1 MTYQYESDSQPLP
14 PDMEVNGEVYILTWH
29 DRNVRM
35 TIDRFH
41 TRQEVTSAEIKV
53 EFADRPEN
61 ESMITRGRAGLLS
74 TFKSLIDECVEFGG
88 DWIEQGDWKI
98 MFKQMSIKVLDQY
111 RMGEPVLNLAELEDK
126 GQKPYIVSPFVYE
139 GSPTIIYGRG
149 GVGKSLFCLYLA
161 MLMQTGNSE
170 NRLNATGGNV
180 LYLDWEADPD
190 ESKHRA
196 DLIAHGM
203 NISPEVNIHYRF
215 CAEPFTS
222 EVDVIRRLVRKLDI
236 QLVVIDS
243 IIPSCGGNAVDPEIT
258 SKFFRAIR
266 SLGNSDRQ
274 VATLL
279 IGHTTKQEDKSGSP
293 FGSVVW
299 RNGARTVWE
308 FRAPQQSNSDIVD
321 VALVHQKVNL
331 GKVLAPV
338 GFQILWGEG
347 AVKFKA
353 MDARRH
359 PLFRSDMPLGER
371 IHVLL
376 EDNGT
381 MTLERIAS
389 SLRGVE
395 ENDILDVLEGDNRFE
410 TVWGAWQL
418 VSI

>member
-1 MTYQYESDSQPLP
+1 MTYQYESDAQPQP
-14 PDMEVNGEVYILTWH
+14 PEMEVDGEMYTLTWH
-29 DRNVRM
+29 DRNIKM

-41 TRQEVTSAEIKV
+41 TRSEETKAEIKV
-53 EFADRPEN
+53 EFADRPES
-61 ESMITRGRAGLLS
+61 EAMITRGRAGLLS
-74 TFKSLIDECVEFGG
+74 TFKNLIDDCVDFGG
-88 DWIEQGDWKI
+88 DWIEKDDWKI
-98 MFKQMSIKVLDQY
+98 MFKQMSITVLDRF
-111 RMGEPVLNLAELEDK
+111 RMGEPVLNLATLEDK
-126 GQKPYIVSPFVYE
+126 GQKPFIVSPFIFE

-170 NRLNATGGNV
+170 NRLNASGGNV

-203 NISPEVNIHYRF
+203 NISPDVNIHYRF
-215 CAEPFTS
+215 CAEPFTN
-222 EVDVIRRLVRKLDI
+222 EIDVIQRLVRKLDI

-243 IIPSCGGNAVDPEIT
+243 IIPSCGGNAIDPEVT
-258 SKFFRAIR
+258 SKYSRAIR
-266 SLGNSDRQ
+266 SLKTSKGQ

-299 RNGARTVWE
+299 RNFARTVWE
-308 FRAPQQSNSDIVD
+308 FRAPTQSNSDVVD
-321 VALVHQKVNL
+321 VALVHQKINL
-331 GKVLAPV
+331 GKTLAPV
-338 GFQILWGEG
+338 GIQIYWGEG

-381 MTLERIAS
+381 MTLERMVS
-389 SLRGVE
+389 TLRGVE
-395 ENDILDVLEGDNRFE
+395 ESDILDVLEGDNRFE
-410 TVWGAWQL
+410 NVGTGWQL